1 MTRYAPGVRPT
12 PMPTPMA
19 NNPRSGVKPT
29 VTGAP
34 YTNLPFIIDNK
45 PIPGTRPIGVVKPQV
60 GPFGGFSGDPK
71 PAPMP
76 MAGTRPGVTTGG
88 PLIKPNQT
96 PLQGVNPTVGRLPQA
111 GSKPT
116 PPSMVGDILKTAQA
130 KGMLGAAPVGIGSA
144 SAQANPKMMSG
155 LSGMGAALGKR
166 MGMKKGGAV
175 KKKASSYKS
184 GGSVSSASKRADGC
198 AIKGKTKGKMV

>member
-1 MTRYAPGVRPT
+1 
-12 PMPTPMA
+12 MA
-19 NNPRSGVKPT
+19 KVKK
-29 VTGAP
+29 
-34 YTNLPFIIDNK
+34 FM
-45 PIPGTRPIGVVKPQV
+45 
-60 GPFGGFSGDPK
+60 FGGAAKGLGNVVRSN
-71 PAPMP
+71 PAMASKLGEMGAKALGGSMP
-76 MAGTRPGVTTGG
+76 AMNTSG

-166 MGMKKGGAV
+166 MGMKKGG
-175 KKKASSYKS
+175 K
-184 GGSVSSASKRADGC
+184 VSSASKRADGC
-198 AIKGKTKGKMV
+198 AIKGKTKGRMV